1 MKSKKSVHI
10 AITAA
15 LVSGVIS
22 SQASAAGFA
31 LIENSAS
38 GMGNAFAGAAA
49 IAEDASTIY
58 FNPAGLSKLDGQQ
71 IVVAGHVV
79 RASADFSNNGS
90 TLSSSLGGGS
100 LLGGNDISE
109 ATALIPN
116 FYYANK
122 LNDKWAFGLGI
133 NVPFGQSTNYSDTW
147 AGRYHATK
155 SEIASLNINPSASFK
170 VNDKLSVG
178 FGVSAQYF
186 EATLANQIDS
196 RAVCLSVTS
205 SANCNAAG
213 LTTLGD
219 VNTDSSVSLNGDDWS
234 FGWNV
239 GLLYDINDETRLG
252 FAYRSNVKQS
262 IKGTA
267 DFTRSAG
274 LNAILGASTAFADA
288 SITTGI
294 NLPETLSLSLN
305 QAFNSKWT
313 MLADVTW
320 TKWSRFDKLVVDYD
334 SAQPTTTIPENWED
348 SLRYSLG
355 VNYQADEKWIYRAGL
370 ALDETPIGTAEDRTA
385 RLPDADRTWLSFGFG
400 YKVSKTS
407 SVDVGYTH
415 IFFDDAAINNSS
427 TASFGHTLAGNFDVS
442 VDIFSAQYNWKF

>member
-1 MKSKKSVHI
+1 MQLNKNFFAVSVL
-10 AITAA
+10 TT
-15 LVSGVIS
+15 LM
-22 SQASAAGFA
+22 ASNINAAGFSIA
-31 LIENSAS
+31 EHSAS
-38 GMGNAFAGAAA
+38 GLGSAFAGAAA
-49 IAEDASTIY
+49 IAEDASTTY
-58 FNPAGLSKLDGQQ
+58 FNPAGLSKLEGSQ
-71 IVVAGHVV
+71 IVVAGHFVT
-79 RASADFSNNGS
+79 ASAGFTNNGS
-90 TLSSSLGGGS
+90 TLNSSLGGGTLS
-100 LLGGNDISE
+100 GGNDDPGTS
-109 ATALIPN
+109 AFIPN

-147 AGRYHATK
+147 VGRYHATK
-155 SEIASLNINPSASFK
+155 SEISSLNINPSASFK

-219 VNTDSSVSLNGDDWS
+219 VTTDSSVSLNGDDWS

-239 GLLYDINDETRLG
+239 GLLYDINDKTRLG
-252 FAYRSNVKQS
+252 FAYRSNVDHS
-262 IKGTA
+262 IKGSA
-267 DFTRSAG
+267 DFNRSAG

-288 SITTGI
+288 SISTGI

-305 QAFNSKWT
+305 QTFNSKWT
-313 MLADVTW
+313 MLADVSW

-334 SAQPTTTIPENWED
+334 SSQPTTTIPENWED

-355 VNYQADEKWIYRAGL
+355 VNYQASEKWIYRAGL
-370 ALDETPIGTAEDRTA
+370 AIDETPIATAEDRTA
-385 RLPDADRTWLSFGFG
+385 RLPDEDRTWLSLGFG
-400 YKVSKTS
+400 YKMSDTS

-415 IFFDDAAINNSS
+415 IFFNDPAINNSGTS
-427 TASFGHTLAGNFDVS
+427 SFGHTLTGNYDVS
-442 VDIFSAQYNWKF
+442 ADIFSAQYNWKF